1 MTEMPASKQRAAKK
15 PKAPELV
22 RIRVVGKLEHRDL
35 LRALARRMAEDRRWA
50 AQFVK
55 RFGG

>member
-1 MTEMPASKQRAAKK
+1 MPASKQRAAKK